1 MRKPD
6 LTSQQSADNQL
17 AVWQA
22 NRHLTPRE
30 RMEILFF
37 DFLLPPAVSETEYD
51 AVLRDV
57 AEEMAS

>member
-6 LTSQQSADNQL
+6 LTSQQSADEQL

-30 RMEILFF
+30 RMAK
-37 DFLLPPAVSETEYD
+37 LLDDCFTRPAVSETEYD

-57 AEEMAS
+57 AEAVA